1 MNMEKSL
8 VEDTRSMLQGTGEIY
23 FSYFALS
30 LQRSI
35 SYVRILSSMGGA
47 LAVLFAFYASLD
59 IRFAQRNNPVC
70 VYTFAAAIP
79 GRISF
84 AKAFQHQERTG
95 LIQHLRIANEEDIV
109 PLAHPQ
115 SIRSFAHTGISLILH
130 HDEKLNVLPSFKYV
144 SDPSWWYSWGANLQ
158 TNILLNF
165 PWLSPLAVGFY
176 HGCDTYAKRI
186 EQVKAYLT
194 ELGFQQLTL
203 NDLYLTCA
211 GINTVSINDLVG
223 QDERTQPQA
232 PADKQNAKVKHKL
245 KQFIRS
251 NKFKALKSLK
261 ELPSFEELSDEAM
274 SSINSINIPDE
285 FLEELNQN
293 IQNMDGTDEDFELEE
308 LLNKSIKTD

>member
-1 MNMEKSL
+1 MRTIFILCTQSL
-8 VEDTRSMLQGTGEIY
+8 LAQFLIC
-23 FSYFALS
+23 
-30 LQRSI
+30 
-35 SYVRILSSMGGA
+35 ILSSMGGA

-59 IRFAQRNNPVC
+59 SRFAQQNNPVC

-130 HDEKLNVLPSFKYV
+130 HDKNLNVLPSFKYV
-144 SDPSWWYSWGANLQ
+144 SDPSWWYSWSANLQ

-165 PWLSPLAVGFY
+165 PWLSPLAVGSY

-186 EQVKAYLT
+186 EQVKACLT
-194 ELGFQQLTL
+194 EIGFEQLTL

-211 GINTVSINDLVG
+211 GIDTVSINDLAG

-232 PADKQNAKVKHKL
+232 PADKQDTKPKYRL
-245 KQFIRS
+245 KKFIQS
-251 NKFKALKSLK
+251 NKFKALRYAMK
-261 ELPSFEELSDEAM
+261 LPSFEELSNEAM
-274 SSINSINIPDE
+274 NSISNIDIPDE
-285 FLEELNQN
+285 FLEELNQS
-293 IQNMDGTDEDFELEE
+293 IQNSGGSDARLEE
-308 LLNKSIKTD
+308 LLSKSFKTD